1 MLIHSTAVGYSASLY
16 HSIYHGA
23 LLYNGK
29 LEMGKNTNL
38 GFAFSSGSL
47 VTRVRFFRVLSTF
60 KQLGSCS
67 VRVL

>member
-1 MLIHSTAVGYSASLY
+1 MLIHSTAVGYSVSLY

-38 GFAFSSGSL
+38 GFAFRFGFFGDKGSVLSGSEY
-47 VTRVRFFRVLSTF
+47 F
-60 KQLGSCS
+60 
-67 VRVL
+67 